1 MSTDAMPDWRRMA
14 TDLAIP
20 AFLVVAGTFVA
31 ARLLDIR
38 PWTAPAYDVWAYWLT
53 RDGMDYAAL
62 SPGDTGAYLYSPAF
76 AQAIAPLVA
85 LPWPVFAALWTALQA
100 ALLLWL
106 SGRHALLILLLPPV
120 ALSVLLGQLDLAFA
134 IVALVGL
141 RWPVVWAL
149 PLLTK
154 VTPGIALIWF
164 LVRGEW
170 RSLTIALGA
179 TGVIAGASYLADPQ
193 AWSDWIGLLHRRE
206 FPELGG
212 GLIYLPVSIWLR
224 LPLAALLVA
233 WGARTDR
240 RWVLPVGICLALP
253 TIWLNSP
260 TILVALLPLAAAG
273 AATPAGAWLRGARG
287 PDAWSLRPLPPPRPR
302 GTVPQGEEEPA
313 TIKGAEA
320 DGHG

>member
-1 MSTDAMPDWRRMA
+1 MA
-14 TDLAIP
+14 TDLAVP

-31 ARLLDIR
+31 ARLLDVY

-53 RDGMDYAAL
+53 RDGLDYAQL
-62 SPGDTGAYLYSPAF
+62 HPGDTGAYLYSPAF

-85 LPWPVFAALWTALQA
+85 LPWPVFAALWTALEL

-106 SGRHALLILLLPPV
+106 GGRHALLVLLLPPV
-120 ALSVLLGQLDLAFA
+120 ALSILLGQLDLAFA
-134 IVALVGL
+134 AVALVGL
-141 RWPVVWAL
+141 RWPIVWAL

-154 VTPGIALIWF
+154 VTPGVGLVWF

-170 RSLTIALGA
+170 RSLAIALGV
-179 TGVIAGASYLADPQ
+179 TGVIVGVSFAADPQ
-193 AWSDWIGLLHRRE
+193 GWEDWIALLRRGE
-206 FPELGG
+206 FPELAG
-212 GLIYLPVSIWLR
+212 GLIYLPVPLWVR

-260 TILVALLPLAAAG
+260 AILVALLPLAAAG
-273 AATPAGAWLRGARG
+273 AMTPAGACLRRG
-287 PDAWSLRPLPPPRPR
+287 RPERPHRTLLPALRR
-302 GTVPQGEEEPA
+302 GGVSGPG
-313 TIKGAEA
+313 
-320 DGHG
+320 

>member
-1 MSTDAMPDWRRMA
+1 MSTDPGPDWRRMA
-14 TDLAIP
+14 TDLAVP
-20 AFLVVAGTFVA
+20 AFLVVAGTFIG
-31 ARLLDIR
+31 ARLLDVR

-62 SPGDTGAYLYSPAF
+62 RPGDTGAFLYSPAF

-106 SGRHALLILLLPPV
+106 SGRRALPVLLLPPV

-134 IVALVGL
+134 AVALTGL

-154 VTPGIALIWF
+154 VTPGVALVWF

-170 RSLTIALGA
+170 RSLAIALGA
-179 TGVIAGASYLADPQ
+179 TGIIAGVSYLADPQ
-193 AWSDWIGLLHRRE
+193 AWVDWIGLLRRRE
-206 FPELGG
+206 FPELGD
-212 GLIYLPVSIWLR
+212 GLIYLPVPIWLR

-233 WGARTDR
+233 WGARTGR
-240 RWVLPVGICLALP
+240 RWVLPVGVCLALP

-260 TILVALLPLAAAG
+260 AILVALLPLAAVG
-273 AATPAGAWLRGARG
+273 AATPAGAWLRRARG
-287 PDAWSLRPLPPPRPR
+287 RDARSLRPLPPRGPR
-302 GTVPQGEEEPA
+302 GTVPPGEEEL
-313 TIKGAEA
+313 A
-320 DGHG
+320 DARGRGG